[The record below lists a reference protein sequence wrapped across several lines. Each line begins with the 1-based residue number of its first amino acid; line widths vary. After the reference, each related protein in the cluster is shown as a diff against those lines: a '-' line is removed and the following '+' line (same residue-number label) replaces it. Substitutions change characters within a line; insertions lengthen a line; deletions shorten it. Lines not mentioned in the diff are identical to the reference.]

1 MMIIM
6 SSRFRFRSGG
16 CSEGGLFVDGENVA
30 PIWAR
35 WTNDFFIF
43 FSVSLGGELRLLD
56 GLYYSLI
63 GKFMYLVVLKM

>member
-30 PIWAR
+30 PIWGR
-35 WTNDFFIF
+35 WTNDFFHIF
-43 FSVSLGGELRLLD
+43 LASPWVANYVCWMGC
-56 GLYYSLI
+56 I
-63 GKFMYLVVLKM
+63 IA